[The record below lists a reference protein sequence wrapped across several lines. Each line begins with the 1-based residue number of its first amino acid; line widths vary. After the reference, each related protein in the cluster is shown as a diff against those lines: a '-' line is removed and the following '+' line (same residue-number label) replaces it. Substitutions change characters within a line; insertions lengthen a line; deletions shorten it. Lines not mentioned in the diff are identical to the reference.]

1 MCNHIRNS
9 SLSNLV
15 PGRINVI
22 TINATDTNANLNWWL
37 KYRKWHCEQG
47 HGFLKWQTLGK
58 ALSRQG

>member
-22 TINATDTNANLNWWL
+22 TINATDTNANLNW
-37 KYRKWHCEQG
+37 
-47 HGFLKWQTLGK
+47 
-58 ALSRQG
+58 